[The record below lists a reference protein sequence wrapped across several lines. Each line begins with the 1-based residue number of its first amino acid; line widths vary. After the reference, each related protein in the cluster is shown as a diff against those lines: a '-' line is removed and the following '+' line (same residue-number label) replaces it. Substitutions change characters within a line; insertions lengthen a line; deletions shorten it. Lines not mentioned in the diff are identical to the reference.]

1 MRTRLLGAGL
11 TGVAVIGLAL
21 ACEKSSPTSAPA
33 ASKVSGISASAEAS
47 TDEQQV
53 RWDIISIDFSV
64 TPHPVTAGGVAS
76 ALANDGS
83 KITLTGSGTF
93 RSNPG
98 NPEDVTGG
106 GTWQTFASGGAS
118 TGSGTYEVTGLVRF
132 VVAPGTPPTTN
143 LDRIGT
149 AADTRAGLVFLR
161 VAYSD
166 GSRGVLAVS
175 CHLVGTP
182 DAVFEGVTASKGFA
196 GFWNRMAPSGT
207 VDANRTVF
215 HVINE
220 EED

>member
-21 ACEKSSPTSAPA
+21 ACEKGSPTSALA

-47 TDEQQV
+47 TDEQKV
-53 RWDIISIDFSV
+53 SWDIISIDFSV
-64 TPHPVTAGGVAS
+64 TPHPVTSGGVAS

-93 RSNPG
+93 RSNAG
-98 NPEDVTGG
+98 NPQDVTGG
-106 GTWQTFASGGAS
+106 GTWHTFASGGAS
-118 TGSGTYEVTGLVRF
+118 TGSGTYQVTGLDRF

-149 AADTRAGLVFLR
+149 AADARAGLVFLR

-182 DAVFEGVTASKGFA
+182 DAVFEGVTASKGFVA
-196 GFWNRMAPSGT
+196 FWNRMAPSGT

>member
-1 MRTRLLGAGL
+1 MRSRVLGAGL
-11 TGVAVIGLAL
+11 TGVAVVGLAL
-21 ACEKSSPTSAPA
+21 ACEKGSPTSAPA
-33 ASKVSGISASAEAS
+33 ASKVSGISATEAS
-47 TDEQQV
+47 TDEQKV
-53 RWDIISIDFSV
+53 RWDIVSIDFSV
-64 TPHPVTAGGVAS
+64 TPHPVTSGGVAS

-98 NPEDVTGG
+98 NPQDVTGG
-106 GTWQTFASGGAS
+106 GTWQTFANGSS
-118 TGSGTYEVTGLVRF
+118 TGPSGTYQVTGLVRF

-143 LDRIGT
+143 LDLIGNG
-149 AADTRAGLVFLR
+149 ADARAGLVFLR

-182 DAVFEGVTASKGFA
+182 DGVFEGVTASKGFTD
-196 GFWNRMAPSGT
+196 FWNRLAPVPN
-207 VDANRTVF
+207 VDGNRTVF